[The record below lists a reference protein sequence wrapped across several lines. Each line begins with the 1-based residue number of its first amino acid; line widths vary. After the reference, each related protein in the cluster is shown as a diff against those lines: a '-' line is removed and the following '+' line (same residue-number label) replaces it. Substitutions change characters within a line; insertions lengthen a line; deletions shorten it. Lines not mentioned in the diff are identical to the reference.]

1 MIDLFN
7 NLIAEAQD
15 LVTAAVVLVSIGVIV
30 ATWARTRAFVP
41 TIGAIIM
48 GALVVWAVFNIDFL
62 QDQIGEDIVEES
74 GLPATAAPGG
84 LDA

>member
-1 MIDLFN
+1 VIDLFN

-15 LVTAAVVLVSIGVIV
+15 LVTAAVVLIAIAIIVS
-30 ATWARTRAFVP
+30 TWAKTRAFVP
-41 TIGAIIM
+41 TLGAIIF
-48 GALVVWAVFNIDFL
+48 GALVVWAVRNVDFL

-74 GLPATAAPGG
+74 GLPAAAAPGG